1 MRRTP
6 PGVGLRP
13 GRRGP
18 ACLALCVLAGL
29 SLGCELQRKPVLRAV
44 EYRSEVAC
52 AATPGVCPWSTL
64 EEQAKL
70 AARVNCLLAGSTVIL
85 SDRPGLS
92 TGERGDI
99 VVARAPRYGYE
110 RMVETGDGRSCPQ
123 SESICLVASRPE
135 WKVTWASCV
144 AQNLDQDPLRGG
156 EDAGTADP
164 LIDSE
169 VLLGDL
175 SGARD
180 DFSPPGGLDGPD
192 HFYTFTLSKQAR
204 VEVAVGANTSSW
216 PDVRGPHS
224 PWQPALYLL
233 SADRARLSEGYVWR
247 AGVATLFPMDMKPG
261 TYYIVVDSSE
271 KEYAR
276 GDGLYHLYLGLNGQH
291 LGPLLSKKIPLPTT
305 E

>member
-1 MRRTP
+1 MFSSP
-6 PGVGLRP
+6 
-13 GRRGP
+13 RGP

-29 SLGCELQRKPVLRAV
+29 FSGCELQRKPILQTV
-44 EYRSEVAC
+44 EYRSGAVC
-52 AATPGVCPWSTL
+52 APTTRACPWTML
-64 EEQAKL
+64 EEQASL

-92 TGERGDI
+92 TGDRGDI
-99 VVARAPRYGYE
+99 IVARAPRYGYE
-110 RMVETGDGRSCPQ
+110 HVVETGDGRSCPQ
-123 SESICLVASRPE
+123 SESICLVESRPE
-135 WKVTWASCV
+135 WTVTWASCV
-144 AQNLDQDPLRGG
+144 AQKLDQGPSRGG
-156 EDAGTADP
+156 EDAGTADT

-175 SGARD
+175 TGARD

-233 SADRARLSEGYVWR
+233 SVDRARLSEGYVWR
-247 AGVATLFPMDMKPG
+247 AGVTALFPRDMKPG
-261 TYYIVVDSSE
+261 TYYIVVDSSQ

-276 GDGLYHLYLGLNGQH
+276 GDGLYHLYLGVNGQH
-291 LGPLLSKKIPLPTT
+291 LGPFLSETIPLPTA